1 MNIKAFAAAA
11 LVAIT
16 AIGADIAPAK
26 AGTLSSSEAYQL
38 CQAGIAANREGYSV
52 KPMLQQVFVSRGAP
66 AYLANVALNEMKPY
80 CPRVY

>member
-26 AGTLSSSEAYQL
+26 AGALSSSEAYQL
-38 CQAGIAANREGYSV
+38 CQAGIAANREGYSI
-52 KPMLQQVFVSRGAP
+52 KPMLQQVFVSKGAP
-66 AYLANVALNEMKPY
+66 AYLANVALKEMKPY